1 VSHQPA
7 VSRADDRDLTVPA
20 AIAERAGIWIGGSSR
35 AVIVPAPASSNLHM
49 LTPTIFP
56 VPTAS
61 DSPLADSIDPTWD
74 ELLAELLA
82 AVREDDLA
90 GARTLLAA
98 GAPLRARNRHGQ
110 CALSCAAMH
119 AGPDVTRLLLD
130 AGADPNA
137 CGVDGHPLIT
147 YAAGRDEP
155 GVVQAL
161 VESGARPD
169 ARRAL
174 TGETALHV
182 AATFG
187 RTATARVLI
196 AAGADVGA
204 RAEAEVETDLF
215 PGGRWVAEETPL
227 HRAAEAAPRDLIA
240 ALLDAGADRR
250 ARTMLGETPQ
260 SWARRARRER
270 EIIALLRYS

>member
-1 VSHQPA
+1 MTT
-7 VSRADDRDLTVPA
+7 LA
-20 AIAERAGIWIGGSSR
+20 AISRGAGIESGGSSR

-56 VPTAS
+56 TPAAS
-61 DSPLADSIDPTWD
+61 DAPIAEASDPTWD

-90 GARTLLAA
+90 ATRSLLAA
-98 GAPLRARNRHGQ
+98 GAPLRVRNRHGQ

-119 AGPDVTRLLLD
+119 SGADVTRLLLD

-147 YAAGRDEP
+147 YAAGRDAPE
-155 GVVQAL
+155 VVLAL
-161 VESGARPD
+161 VDSGARPD

-187 RTATARVLI
+187 RSATARVLI

-227 HRAAEAAPRDLIA
+227 HRAAEAAPRDLIV

-270 EIIALLRYS
+270 EIISLLRYS